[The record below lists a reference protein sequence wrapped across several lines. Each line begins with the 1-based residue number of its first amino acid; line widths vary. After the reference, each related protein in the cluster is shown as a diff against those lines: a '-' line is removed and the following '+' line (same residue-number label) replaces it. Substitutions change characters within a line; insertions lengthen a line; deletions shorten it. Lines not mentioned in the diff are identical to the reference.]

1 MADLRREARH
11 MKHKVIITC
20 AVTGSIHTPTMS
32 DALPITPSQIAEQAI
47 AAAQAGAAILHLHAR
62 DPIDGRPSSDPKLFM
77 EFLPRIKQSTDA
89 ICNLTTGGSLKMT
102 VGERLAAPELASPE
116 MCSLNMG
123 SMNFALY
130 PMADRYKDWKHDW
143 EEPYLRESD
152 DYIFRNSFRD
162 IETIARTLGKGH
174 GVKFE
179 HECYDVGHLYNL
191 AHCIDRGMFTPP
203 IFLQFIF
210 GILGGIGPEL
220 DNLLFMKRT
229 ADRLFGKDYH
239 WSVLGAGRFQM
250 PLATH
255 AALIGG
261 HVRVGLEDN
270 LAIARGQLASS
281 NAQQVAKVR
290 TIIEELGYDVATP
303 AEARQMLGLKGAD
316 QVSF

>member
-1 MADLRREARH
+1 
-11 MKHKVIITC
+11 MKNKVVITC

-32 DALPITPSQIAEQAI
+32 DALPITPSEIAEQAI

-62 DPIDGRPSSDPKLFM
+62 DPVDGRPSSDPRLFM

-102 VGERLAAPELASPE
+102 VEERLAAPELASPE

-152 DYIFRNSFRD
+152 DYIFRNTFRD
-162 IETIARTLGKGH
+162 IEKIARTLGDGH

-191 AHCIDRGMFTPP
+191 AHCIDRGLFQPP

-220 DNLLFMKRT
+220 DNLMFMKST
-229 ADRLFGKDYH
+229 ADRLFGDDYH

-255 AALIGG
+255 AALLGG
-261 HVRVGLEDN
+261 NVRVGLEDN
-270 LAIARGQLASS
+270 LAIARGRLASS
-281 NAQQVAKVR
+281 NAEQVAKVR
-290 TIIEELGYDVATP
+290 TIIEELGLEVATP
-303 AEARQMLGLKGAD
+303 AEARQMLGLKGGD
-316 QVSF
+316 KVGF

>member
-1 MADLRREARH
+1 M
-11 MKHKVIITC
+11 MKNKVVITC

-32 DALPITPSQIAEQAI
+32 DALPITPSEIAEQAI

-62 DPIDGRPSSDPKLFM
+62 DPVDGRPSSDPRLFM

-102 VGERLAAPELASPE
+102 VEERLAAPELASPE

-152 DYIFRNSFRD
+152 DYIFRNTFRD
-162 IETIARTLGKGH
+162 IEKIARTLGDGH

-191 AHCIDRGMFTPP
+191 AHCIDRGLFQPP

-220 DNLLFMKRT
+220 DNLMFMKST
-229 ADRLFGKDYH
+229 ADRLFGDDYH

-255 AALIGG
+255 AALLGG
-261 HVRVGLEDN
+261 NVRVGLEDN
-270 LAIARGQLASS
+270 LAIARGRLASS
-281 NAQQVAKVR
+281 NAEQVAKVR
-290 TIIEELGYDVATP
+290 TIIEELGLEVATP
-303 AEARQMLGLKGAD
+303 AEARQMLGLKGGD
-316 QVSF
+316 KVGF